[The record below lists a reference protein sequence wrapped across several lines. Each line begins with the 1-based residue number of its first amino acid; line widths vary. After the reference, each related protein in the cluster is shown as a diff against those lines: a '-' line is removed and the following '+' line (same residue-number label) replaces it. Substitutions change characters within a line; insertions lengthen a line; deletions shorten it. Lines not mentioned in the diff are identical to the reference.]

1 MEFKSQ
7 LTRQDYL
14 EFNKY
19 ILFKTRIKR
28 NLIFVIVITLLW
40 IVLLNYNQPLD
51 FIAILIELIVFSILW
66 STLYLLIYGIA
77 FLKIRKMPDENGS
90 ILEEKTYIFSEEGL
104 KQISTNSE
112 SFTKWNAF
120 KSIEENKK
128 YIFLFVD
135 KIAAYVIPKRVF
147 QDSKEMNDF
156 VDFLK
161 GKIKK

>member
-1 MEFKSQ
+1 MEFKLQ
-7 LTRQDYL
+7 LSRQDYL

-19 ILFKTRIKR
+19 VLFKTRIKR
-28 NLIFVIVITLLW
+28 NIIIVSFITLLW
-40 IVLLNYNQPLD
+40 IVFLNYNQPLD
-51 FIAILIELIVFSILW
+51 LIIILIELILFSMIWSILF
-66 STLYLLIYGIA
+66 LLIYGIA
-77 FLKIRKMPDENGS
+77 FLKIKKMPDENGS

-135 KIAAYVIPKRVF
+135 KIAAYVIPKRIF
-147 QDSKEMNDF
+147 QDSKEINDF

-161 GKIKK
+161 EKIKK